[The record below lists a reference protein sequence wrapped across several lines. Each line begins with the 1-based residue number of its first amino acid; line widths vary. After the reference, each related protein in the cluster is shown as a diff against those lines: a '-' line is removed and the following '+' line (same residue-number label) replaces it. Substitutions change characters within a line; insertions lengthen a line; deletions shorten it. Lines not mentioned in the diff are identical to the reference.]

1 MAVSNLFITTSP
13 RFEKQINGVL
23 LSFNYTYS
31 NGMPPGDVN
40 VSAHYSIGGG
50 ITYSLDRIYLA
61 DGSFNT
67 YDNTPAVPCEPFNEE
82 FNEALK
88 SFVLTIFQNFNNP
101 ATL

>member
-13 RFEKQINGVL
+13 RFQKQINGIL
-23 LSFNYTYS
+23 LSFNYIY
-31 NGMPPGDVN
+31 NNDMPPGNVN
-40 VSAHYSIGGG
+40 VSTTYSIGGG
-50 ITYSLDRIYLA
+50 VTYSLERSYLP

-67 YDNTPAVPCEPFNEE
+67 LDNTPAVSCEPFNEE

-101 ATL
+101 VTL